1 MEREHRKIDPEMLKN
16 AKKLDK
22 ESLQLSKKLLDKVSG
37 GGDVSEYES
46 EYNCPRCGAPG
57 LIIYLYGVRPFGEH
71 CLYCHYD
78 WMYEDYGWDEW

>member
-1 MEREHRKIDPEMLKN
+1 MERERRKVNPDLLKN

-22 ESLQLSKKLLDKVSG
+22 ESVQLPKEILDKVSG

-57 LIIYLYGVRPFGEH
+57 LILYLYGVRPFGEH
-71 CLYCHYD
+71 CQYCHYD
-78 WMYEDYGWDEW
+78 YMYEDDLW